1 MRSDETNVV
10 GKEKEDGGENG
21 CAKVVKVG
29 VDVLLRDGDA
39 LYDGVGGGRVVRE
52 RVVRGIGCICHI
64 ATAQPEGGE
73 RGGRFVVCRSFRGE
87 NVGPFG
93 ERLGIFGDPR
103 WLGQKG
109 SRLRGAREG
118 LVWGG

>member
-1 MRSDETNVV
+1 LRSDETNVV

-21 CAKVVKVG
+21 RAKVVKVV
-29 VDVLLRDGDA
+29 VDVLLWDGDA

-52 RVVRGIGCICHI
+52 RIVRGIGCICHI
-64 ATAQPEGGE
+64 ATAQPEEGE
-73 RGGRFVVCRSFRGE
+73 RGGRFVVCRPFRGE